1 MCITGTI
8 NSVTLAEDSRGGEKD
23 PYGMLADNLKETTL
37 LSRRT
42 FD

>member
-1 MCITGTI
+1 MCIMGTI

-23 PYGMLADNLKETTL
+23 PHGMLADNLKETTL
-37 LSRRT
+37 HSSPT